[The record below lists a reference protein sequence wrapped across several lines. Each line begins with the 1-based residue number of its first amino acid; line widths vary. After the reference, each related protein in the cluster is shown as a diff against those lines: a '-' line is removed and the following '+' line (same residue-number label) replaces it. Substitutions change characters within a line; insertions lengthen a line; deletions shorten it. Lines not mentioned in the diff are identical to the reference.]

1 MAGKNPIGLVLGS
14 SIEPQDLAPAAR
26 NAEDLGFGE
35 LWFAEDYFFT
45 GGISG
50 ATAALGATR
59 EIPIGFGIV
68 SALVRHP
75 ALLAMEVAT
84 IERMYPG
91 RLVAGIG
98 VGVPGWMQQ
107 MGILPSS
114 PLSAVREC
122 VVNMRAL
129 LEGETVDTKGRI
141 YEFNQVT
148 LTHPPDAARGVPG
161 AEPVPIRLGPIGPKM
176 LELSGE
182 VADGSIL
189 SVLAGT
195 DYVRWARERIAA
207 GAARSGRDAGAHEVC
222 AFAMYAIDE
231 DGDKA
236 RAALRAVMAFYFAAM
251 PKSALSDV
259 YGIEEELTALLA
271 DGGMENLA
279 ENMPDAW
286 IEDLAVG
293 GTPAECADKI
303 QALLD
308 AGADSVGL
316 FPVPP
321 DDADRIVR
329 LTADTVLP
337 RFA

>member
-1 MAGKNPIGLVLGS
+1 MAGKNPIGVVLGS
-14 SIEPQDLAPAAR
+14 SIEPQSMAPAAKK
-26 NAEDLGFGE
+26 AEDLGFGE

-50 ATAALGATR
+50 ATAALGATD
-59 EIPIGFGIV
+59 EIPIGTGIV

-91 RLVAGIG
+91 RFVVG
-98 VGVPGWMQQ
+98 VGVGTPDWLDQ
-107 MGILPSS
+107 MGLMPSS

-122 VVNMRAL
+122 IVGMRSL
-129 LEGETVDTKGRI
+129 LEGDTVDTNGRI

-148 LTHPPDAARGVPG
+148 LTHPPDAARGVAG
-161 AEPVPIRLGPIGPKM
+161 AQPVPIRMGPIGPKM

-195 DYVRWARERIAA
+195 DYIKWARERIAA
-207 GAARSGRDAGAHEVC
+207 GAAKSGRDAGAHEMC

-236 RAALRAVMAFYFAAM
+236 RAALRAIMAFYFTAM

-259 YGIEEELTALLA
+259 YGISDELAALLA

-279 ENMPDAW
+279 ANMPDQW
-286 IEDLAVG
+286 IDDLAIG

-303 QALLD
+303 QSFLD

-321 DDADRIVR
+321 DEADRLVA
-329 LTADTVLP
+329 LTAATVLP
-337 RFA
+337 QFA

>member
-1 MAGKNPIGLVLGS
+1 MAGKNPIGVVLGS
-14 SIEPQDLAPAAR
+14 SIEPQNIAPTAKT
-26 NAEDLGFGE
+26 AEDLGFGE

-50 ATAALGATR
+50 ATAALGATD
-59 EIPIGFGIV
+59 EIPIGTGIV

-84 IERMYPG
+84 MDRMYPG
-91 RLVAGIG
+91 RFVAGVG
-98 VGVPGWMQQ
+98 VGVPGWMEQ

-122 VVNMRAL
+122 IISMRSL
-129 LEGETVDTKGRI
+129 LEGDTVDTKGRI

-148 LTHPPDAARGVPG
+148 LTHPPDAARGIAG
-161 AEPVPIRLGPIGPKM
+161 AKPVPIHMGPIGPKM

-195 DYVRWARERIAA
+195 DYIRWARERIAA
-207 GAARSGRDAGAHEVC
+207 GAAKSGRDAAAHDVC
-222 AFAMYAIDE
+222 AFAMYAVDE

-236 RAALRAVMAFYFAAM
+236 RAATRAVMAFYFTAM

-259 YGIEEELTALLA
+259 YGIGDELTALLA

-279 ENMPDAW
+279 ANMPDQW
-286 IEDLAVG
+286 VEDLAIC
-293 GTPAECADKI
+293 GTPEECADKI
-303 QALLD
+303 QSFLD

-321 DDADRIVR
+321 DVADRTVA
-329 LTADTVLP
+329 LTAATVLP